1 MRQPQ
6 KSLGPPYPQTVH
18 RAGVLGRA
26 LPFPK
31 YALQRYKAAFALRLS
46 ITVGLIMR
54 TLRIMWMYCSEYI
67 MTMIL

>member
-18 RAGVLGRA
+18 RAGALGRA

-31 YALQRYKAAFALRLS
+31 NAFQRHKATFASRLS

-54 TLRIMWMYCSEYI
+54 TLCIMWMYCGEYI
-67 MTMIL
+67 MAMIL